1 MRGEI
6 SIHMESPRLKRPSR
20 PPTQDDPREPTDCV
34 ILERTHS
41 AEIADH
47 PPNVQTQMSHPEEE
61 RQDNEESKSE
71 EEENPPLVVLESPPN
86 AARMLMALLFVLLWF
101 CSGLKLLSKL

>member
-1 MRGEI
+1 
-6 SIHMESPRLKRPSR
+6 MESRRPKRPSR
-20 PPTQDDPREPTDCV
+20 PPTQDDSAEPTDYV

-47 PPNVQTQMSHPEEE
+47 LLDVQTQMRRLEEE
-61 RQDNEESKSE
+61 RKDNEESKSE
-71 EEENPPLVVLESPPN
+71 SESESEEKKPPLVALESPPN

-101 CSGLKLLSKL
+101 CFGLKLLSKL